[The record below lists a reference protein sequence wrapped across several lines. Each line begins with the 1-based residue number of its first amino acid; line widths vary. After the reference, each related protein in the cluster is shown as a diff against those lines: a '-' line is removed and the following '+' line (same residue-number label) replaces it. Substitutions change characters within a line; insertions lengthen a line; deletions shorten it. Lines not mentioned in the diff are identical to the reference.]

1 MIKESIFCSPNNN
14 MDQKTQVKPEE
25 RRNDTPTQ
33 NQSNQIVSVPRPLF
47 HTASASAFSSY
58 LSRVQLQEISHRQQK
73 QQELQ
78 KKLGTFW
85 AKQNEEVQKT
95 VDFKS
100 NGLPLARIK
109 KIMKAEE
116 GVSMISAEAPILF
129 AKACEMFIMELA
141 TRSWANT
148 EVNKRKTLQKSDI
161 ASAVSSNEVF
171 DFLVDIVPRE
181 KTMERDIFMGIPR
194 RESVPIGNVPYYVPM
209 PAHMPPQYDAGP
221 SYSPP
226 RMLMGRYLLNQRNY
240 NGQPPHP
247 FANPM
252 FPTPKQ
258 ENDPSTDLPN
268 LED

>member
-1 MIKESIFCSPNNN
+1 

-25 RRNDTPTQ
+25 RRNDTQTQ
-33 NQSNQIVSVPRPLF
+33 NQIVSVSRSLF
-47 HTASASAFSSY
+47 HTANASAFSSY
-58 LSRVQLQEISHRQQK
+58 MSRVQVQEISHQQQK

-85 AKQNEEVQKT
+85 AKQNEEVEKV
-95 VDFKS
+95 VDFRN

-141 TRSWANT
+141 TRSWANA

-181 KTMERDIFMGIPR
+181 NTMERDIFMGIPR
-194 RESVPIGNVPYYVPM
+194 RENVPYYLPM
-209 PAHMPPQYDAGP
+209 PVHVPPQYAADGPAG
-221 SYSPP
+221 
-226 RMLMGRYLLNQRNY
+226 MLMGRHLPN
-240 NGQPPHP
+240 QPPSHP
-247 FANPM
+247 FANQI
-252 FPTPKQ
+252 FPTPKK
-258 ENDPSTDLPN
+258 ESDHSTDLPN
-268 LED
+268 SDD